1 MNLSIKIVKNGV
13 KVESLTLFFCNY
25 IILREKYFFTKEKNM
40 KLTMMLMI
48 TIFSLFGINSS
59 TLEKTNEPIIY
70 DERAEVDVPILMYHH
85 ITEEAAIIENS
96 MTITPERFEEH
107 VKTMIEMGYTPIFLE
122 ELIAYVEQGIAL
134 PQKPI
139 CITFD
144 DGYTSNY
151 EYAFPILKNYNARA
165 NIAIIGTSIGAS
177 SYKDTDNEII
187 PHFDMDAAREMENS
201 GLISI
206 ISHTYDMHQ
215 AEAFESGDKIR
226 VNALKLENET
236 DLEYE
241 NALKDDFKKITKIL
255 KEELGKNNLILA
267 YPYGK
272 YTEESNAV
280 LKELGVKMTLTTS
293 SGTNKIKKG
302 NLECLYNLRRYTI
315 YENS

>member
-1 MNLSIKIVKNGV
+1 
-13 KVESLTLFFCNY
+13 
-25 IILREKYFFTKEKNM
+25 M

-48 TIFSLFGINSS
+48 TIFSLFGIDST
-59 TLEKTNEPIIY
+59 TLEMPNLPMIC

-85 ITEEAAIIENS
+85 ITEEADVVENS
-96 MTITPERFEEH
+96 MTITPERFDEH
-107 VKTMIEMGYTPIFLE
+107 VKMMIEMGYTPIFLE
-122 ELIAYVEQGIAL
+122 ELIAYVEYGLAL
-134 PQKPI
+134 PEKPI

-151 EYAFPILKNYNARA
+151 EYAFPILEKYDAKA

-177 SYKDTDNEII
+177 KYKDTDNEII
-187 PHFDMDAAREMENS
+187 PHFDMDAAREMEKA
-201 GLISI
+201 GVISI

-226 VNALKLENET
+226 ANALKLESES

-241 NALKDDFKKITKIL
+241 NALKEDFEKITKIL

-280 LKELGVKMTLTTS
+280 LKELGVKMTLATS

-302 NLECLYNLRRYTI
+302 NSESLYNLHRYTI